1 MKFYELNKNM
11 FFYFV
16 FFNLLSLAKGV
27 GLDSSDPVFIFTT
40 LFAFVFLF
48 IHILYSRYTFKQL
61 TIIVLLISICCIIT
75 LKCGKTTVLMSA
87 IAILFAKDI
96 NFDKLLR
103 SVFSIRLIT
112 FFIVILLSMIGVL
125 SNGNAFRISEN
136 GEIIKRYSLGF
147 VHPNITYLNFFI
159 LVALY
164 LYLKYE
170 NLTIKNYIF
179 IFISAVALFKITD
192 SRTGFITVI
201 LSIFISIL
209 FKNKNIFKNRLF
221 RKVIMNVP
229 LICGIISVMISFN
242 YTKNN
247 KLFYIINKIL
257 TGRLELGKRFFDIY
271 GINLFGQNVV
281 EGSNLNGSYLRIDSG
296 YISLIVVY
304 GLVIFLIYLILQ
316 TKLLKMYVKNDRV
329 KEIMLIIVF
338 SVYGLTEVYVYN
350 VFINISLLFLSDL
363 LYKNSI
369 NNKKCEV
376 YKK

>member
-16 FFNLLSLAKGV
+16 FFNLLSLAKGI

-61 TIIVLLISICCIIT
+61 AIIILLISLCCIIT
-75 LKCGKTTVLMSA
+75 LKSGKITVLMST
-87 IAILFAKDI
+87 IAILFAKNID
-96 NFDKLLR
+96 FDKLLK

-112 FFIVILLSMIGVL
+112 FFVVMLLSMIGVL

-221 RKVIMNVP
+221 RKVIMTIP
-229 LICGIISVMISFN
+229 LICGIISVIISFN

-247 KLFYIINKIL
+247 KLFYTINKML

-271 GINLFGQNVV
+271 GINLFGQKVV

-296 YISLIVVY
+296 YISLIIVY
-304 GLVIFLIYLILQ
+304 GLLIFLIYLILQ
-316 TKLLKMYVKNDRV
+316 TKLLKIYIKNDKI
-329 KEIMLIIVF
+329 KEIMLIILF

-363 LYKNSI
+363 LYKNSV
-369 NNKKCEV
+369 NNKKT
-376 YKK
+376 